1 MDPLSSPTDNPPTPA
16 TSQDGKSDPAT
27 TPEDVKPEASGP
39 KIPDA
44 GTSNAETNPDTDSAR
59 ELLEEPVVSGPVKSL
74 AQLGLK
80 AETLQYFGMR
90 HLLGRGV
97 LFPID
102 DFAAG
107 LTSASARPCR
117 LRGIEVG
124 VPEYRWIAQ
133 DPGAPL
139 PVYNGDAASHPTRR
153 KRGIYIAQEE
163 ADVWVLHQNGF
174 AALSLFGVSD
184 DPARLGSFLQNNA
197 IREVHFVFHNDEPG
211 RRAALRVYDACV
223 AAGIVVCWRILN
235 TRKHYEGAR
244 VSDLFA
250 ATGFESARFGEALMN
265 LPYAPLSLLDRW
277 REDLRFEPA
286 PEPGTED
293 EFFPCL
299 DDEQLEALPL
309 PTCLIE
315 GVLLAGKATMMTGVH
330 NLGKSAI
337 ALDMSLCISQG
348 LPWCGHKTLQGPVTY
363 IAAEGGEGIQARLRA
378 WKQAR
383 GLERVPG
390 FRAIPLPVQLHEG
403 EQRERLVRTLQ
414 RFAAQQALLVVDT
427 LSQCSLGLSEM
438 SSEDM
443 ALFLSCLA
451 QVSRTTGAATLI
463 LHHNNRGNTYRGSSA
478 LPANCDGHLE
488 LLGESGQASVKL
500 HVSKI
505 KDFPD
510 GANWPLR
517 RQQVTLDALVDA
529 QGKPVTSV
537 LFVPAEAKGKA
548 SGVQASEVFE
558 ETGQAEAK
566 GASKTGKSA
575 SGRKAAFAATT
586 TSTGATVAATASGP
600 VLTPKE
606 SVTLQALRALC
617 AEGQKGGNKT
627 SGTGGVGATA
637 SEWKL
642 AADRQGVPSATFDRA
657 KKKLVDRGLV
667 GCDRPGQAG
676 ARYFPV

>member
-1 MDPLSSPTDNPPTPA
+1 RA
-16 TSQDGKSDPAT
+16 
-27 TPEDVKPEASGP
+27 
-39 KIPDA
+39 
-44 GTSNAETNPDTDSAR
+44 
-59 ELLEEPVVSGPVKSL
+59 
-74 AQLGLK
+74 
-80 AETLQYFGMR
+80 
-90 HLLGRGV
+90 
-97 LFPID
+97 
-102 DFAAG
+102 
-107 LTSASARPCR
+107 
-117 LRGIEVG
+117 
-124 VPEYRWIAQ
+124 
-133 DPGAPL
+133 
-139 PVYNGDAASHPTRR
+139 
-153 KRGIYIAQEE
+153 KRAVYIAQEE

-184 DPARLGSFLQNNA
+184 DPARLGHFLQNNA
-197 IREVHFVFHNDEPG
+197 IAEVHLVYHNDALG
-211 RRAALRVYDACV
+211 RRAALRVYDACK
-223 AAGIVVCWRILN
+223 AQGIVVCWRLLN
-235 TRKHYEGAR
+235 PRNHYPGAR

-250 ATGFESARFGEALMN
+250 AVGFDRDRFGEALRN
-265 LPYAPLSLLDRW
+265 LAYAPNPLINQW
-277 REDLRFEPA
+277 RSDPLFEPA

-299 DDEQLEALPL
+299 DDAQLEVLPL
-309 PTCLIE
+309 PTCLID

-348 LPWCGHKTLQGPVTY
+348 LPWYGLKTLQGPVTY
-363 IAAEGGEGIQARLRA
+363 IAAEGGEGIQTRLRA
-378 WKQAR
+378 YKQEK
-383 GLERVPG
+383 GLDRVPG
-390 FRAIPLPVQLHEG
+390 FRAIPQPVQLHEA

-414 RFAAQQALLVVDT
+414 RFAAEQALLVVDT

-443 ALFLSCLA
+443 ALFLSCLG
-451 QVSRTTGAATLI
+451 QMSRTTGAATLI

-488 LLGESGQASVKL
+488 LLGESAQASVKL

-510 GANWPLR
+510 GANWPLQ
-517 RQQVTLDALVDA
+517 RQQVTIDSLVDA

-537 LFVPAEAKGKA
+537 LFVPAQAKGKA
-548 SGVQASEVFE
+548 SEVSEG
-558 ETGQAEAK
+558 TAQPEAK
-566 GASKTGKSA
+566 GAAKSGKSA
-575 SGRKAAFAATT
+575 SGRKAAAAA
-586 TSTGATVAATASGP
+586 STGATPVSTPTASGP

-627 SGTGGVGATA
+627 SGTGGVGKGGVGATA

-676 ARYFPV
+676 ARYFPL